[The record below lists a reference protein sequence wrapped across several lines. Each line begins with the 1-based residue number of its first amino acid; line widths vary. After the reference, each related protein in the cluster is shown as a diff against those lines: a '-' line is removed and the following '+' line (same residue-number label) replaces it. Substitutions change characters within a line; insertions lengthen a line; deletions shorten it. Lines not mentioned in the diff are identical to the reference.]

1 MSRRRPNADE
11 LALWRQVAETTRPMK
26 RKARLRFPE
35 KPAAERAETPSDTK
49 LIAPFTVGELSNP
62 GTAAPRAME
71 TREPAVRMDRKAFGK
86 LKRGK
91 LKPEAKL
98 DLHGMTLDRARGATT
113 TFLLRAFGDGLRL
126 VLIVTGKGKRSH
138 DLDVIPERQG
148 VLRHH
153 LPHWLSAPP
162 LAQMVLQVSEAHGR
176 HGGDGAFYVYLR
188 RQR

>member
-1 MSRRRPNADE
+1 MSRRRPNAEE
-11 LALWRQVAETTRPMK
+11 LALWRQVAETARPMK
-26 RKARLRFPE
+26 RKTRLQFPE
-35 KPAAERAETPSDTK
+35 KPAAVRSETTSDAK
-49 LIAPFTVGELSNP
+49 PIAPFTLGELSNP
-62 GTAAPRAME
+62 VTAAPGALE
-71 TREPAVRMDRKAFGK
+71 GREPAVRMDRKAFGK

-113 TFLLRAFGDGLRL
+113 AFLLRAFGDGLRL
-126 VLIVTGKGKRSH
+126 VLIVTGKGKRGH

-162 LAQMVLQVSEAHGR
+162 LAQMVLQVSEAHVR
-176 HGGDGAFYVYLR
+176 HGGGGAFYVYLR